1 MVVKGA
7 VDVIM
12 GRTAS
17 IQCGDEVRA
26 ITPED
31 IEKIEAQNQS
41 FSREGLRVLGFAYK
55 AVSAEEELSLEDENN
70 LTFLGLIAMMD
81 PPREESMAAV
91 AECKR
96 AGIRPIM
103 ITGDHKVTAAA
114 IAKRIGILEDESEAC
129 EGAVIDSMSDEELK
143 NFVEGIS
150 VYARVSPEHKIRI
163 VRAWQEKGNIVAMTG
178 DGVNDAP
185 ALKQADIGVAMGIT
199 GSEVSK
205 DAALWY

>member
-1 MVVKGA
+1 MSTKHTIDETPIMVVKGA

-70 LTFLGLIAMMD
+70 LNIPWSDRYDG
-81 PPREESMAAV
+81 S
-91 AECKR
+91 AER
-96 AGIRPIM
+96 GI
-103 ITGDHKVTAAA
+103 
-114 IAKRIGILEDESEAC
+114 
-129 EGAVIDSMSDEELK
+129 
-143 NFVEGIS
+143 
-150 VYARVSPEHKIRI
+150 Y
-163 VRAWQEKGNIVAMTG
+163 
-178 DGVNDAP
+178 
-185 ALKQADIGVAMGIT
+185 
-199 GSEVSK
+199 GSGCGM
-205 DAALWY
+205 